1 MHYSGRQIVANS
13 ERTGIPLSNIEK
25 IMVDDYGNIIGRKL
39 NVMTKN
45 LEEATEAFETAT
57 KTILQSS
64 DAMHA
69 QMDSLSKRAK
79 DSIGRAKDMSA
90 QMTDAMNKVTKLV
103 GPDFEK
109 RLDQLEQLT
118 KCLERLSLLNES
130 GKLAPMLAALNA
142 TTSSGAAR

>member
-1 MHYSGRQIVANS
+1 MHYSARQIVASS
-13 ERTGIPLSNIEK
+13 EKAGIPFSNIEK
-25 IMVDDYGNIIGRKL
+25 IMVDDYGNIIGRKM

-45 LEEATEAFETAT
+45 LDEATEAFETAT

-118 KCLERLSLLNES
+118 KCLERLSALNDA
-130 GKLAPMLAALNA
+130 GKLAPMLAALHPSNGPA
-142 TTSSGAAR
+142 K